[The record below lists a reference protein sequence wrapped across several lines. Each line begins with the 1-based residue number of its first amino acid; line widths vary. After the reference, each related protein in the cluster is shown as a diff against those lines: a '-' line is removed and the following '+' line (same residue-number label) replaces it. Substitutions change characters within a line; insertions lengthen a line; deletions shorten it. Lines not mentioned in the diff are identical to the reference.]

1 MNINMLEALKSF
13 DTGLFLVI
21 NGLNSPFFD
30 NFMLLVSGK
39 IIWIPLYASVLYVLI
54 KNWKIEAI
62 WLMLAFILCIVISD
76 QFASGFLKNTVKRL
90 RPSSVD
96 ELKGVIHLVK
106 GYLGG
111 GKYGFASSH
120 ASNSFGFAMLSALLL
135 RKRNYTIAIFSWA
148 VIVGYSRIYLG
159 AHYPLDVLGGAAI
172 GITAA
177 LFCYWVLIRLRLHNP
192 QKRDTST
199 QKFFSIVPI
208 GILSLSLLGIIVY
221 SMVA

>member
-1 MNINMLEALKSF
+1 MSIFEIIKQL
-13 DTGLFLVI
+13 DTHLFLII
-21 NGLNSPFFD
+21 NGLYSPFFD

-62 WLMLAFILCIVISD
+62 WLILAFILCIVISD

-96 ELKGVIHLVK
+96 ELSGVIHLVK

-120 ASNSFGFAMLSALLL
+120 ASNSFGFAMLSALIL
-135 RKRNYTIAIFSWA
+135 RRKNYTIAIFSWA
-148 VIVGYSRIYLG
+148 IVVGYSRIYLG

-177 LFCYWVLIRLRLHNP
+177 YLCKWLLLKFRPIIFQTKLTDEKLPIAVLI
-192 QKRDTST
+192 
-199 QKFFSIVPI
+199 
-208 GILSLSLLGIIVY
+208 LSFLGICIFGFVF
-221 SMVA
+221 